1 MMQNH
6 TVNTQSRNK
15 SYHKIEKEDLSE
27 VNKIYHLYMAGWFTL
42 YITNLMGYKLARV
55 KRKDSGNSII
65 ANSHYNYQVKIMNI
79 NFLLT
84 LLCVF
89 GSLTYITYIISQI
102 DFMNLE
108 AMEKTLEDINSASTL
123 IVLVNFI
130 PSIITTL
137 QSFIGMRKAKN
148 YQQV

>member
-1 MMQNH
+1 MKNH
-6 TVNTQSRNK
+6 TVSTQNRTK
-15 SYHKIEKEDLSE
+15 SYHKIEKEDLNE
-27 VNKIYHLYMAGWFTL
+27 VHKIYHLYMAGWFTL
-42 YITNLMGYKLARV
+42 YITNLMGYRLARV
-55 KRKDSGNSII
+55 KRKNVENSII

-84 LLCVF
+84 LLSMF
-89 GSLTYITYIISQI
+89 GSTAYITYIISQI

-108 AMEKTLEDINSASTL
+108 SMEKTLEDIASASTL
-123 IVLVNFI
+123 IVIINFI

-137 QSFIGMRKAKN
+137 QSFIGMQKAKK